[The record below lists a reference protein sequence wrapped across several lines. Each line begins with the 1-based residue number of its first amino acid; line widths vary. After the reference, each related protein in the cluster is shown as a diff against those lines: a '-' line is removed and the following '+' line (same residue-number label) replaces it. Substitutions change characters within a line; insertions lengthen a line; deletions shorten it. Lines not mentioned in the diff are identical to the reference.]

1 MNENTEQ
8 IESEPLDPEQIEAK
22 KTIEFL
28 KMTILEKHNV
38 IGNDARHDIIRL
50 RLVIHDLEQFWDV

>member
-8 IESEPLDPEQIEAK
+8 IESESLDPEQIEAK

-28 KMTILEKHNV
+28 KMTILEKQNV

-50 RLVIHDLEQFWDV
+50 RLVIYDLEQFWDV

>member
-8 IESEPLDPEQIEAK
+8 IESESLDPEQIEAK

-28 KMTILEKHNV
+28 KMTILEKQN
-38 IGNDARHDIIRL
+38 A
-50 RLVIHDLEQFWDV
+50 